1 MTGGK
6 QVFACHNF
14 LDYSGEARNSSISI
28 NIEET
33 MAILTRLEDTA
44 GQQNGYLSMSK
55 LLCLKLEM
63 LLRRWVLFLVRSQ
76 FPAQLSEPIPDY
88 VFGQCSYYY
97 FFPFRVDKLIFSI
110 KLHILYFLLCY
121 NHFLFH
127 SDAALTRATDSP
139 YFCWEAFPRW
149 QSWFRWD
156 LRPKLENSSSSEATS
171 NGQ

>member
-1 MTGGK
+1 MTQGHKVLRYLTIIFKKYFLDFGEPDNVTGGK

-63 LLRRWVLFLVRSQ
+63 LLRR
-76 FPAQLSEPIPDY
+76 
-88 VFGQCSYYY
+88 
-97 FFPFRVDKLIFSI
+97 
-110 KLHILYFLLCY
+110 
-121 NHFLFH
+121 
-127 SDAALTRATDSP
+127 
-139 YFCWEAFPRW
+139 
-149 QSWFRWD
+149 
-156 LRPKLENSSSSEATS
+156 
-171 NGQ
+171 

>member
-63 LLRRWVLFLVRSQ
+63 LLRR
-76 FPAQLSEPIPDY
+76 
-88 VFGQCSYYY
+88 
-97 FFPFRVDKLIFSI
+97 
-110 KLHILYFLLCY
+110 
-121 NHFLFH
+121 
-127 SDAALTRATDSP
+127 
-139 YFCWEAFPRW
+139 
-149 QSWFRWD
+149 
-156 LRPKLENSSSSEATS
+156 
-171 NGQ
+171 